1 MVWVAA
7 VAQVQSLA
15 WELPHAA
22 GAAKKKEKLRNY
34 FRSLLGLL
42 EDLALDFISPKF
54 EVSWSFI
61 NFIYLFCL
69 FLGPH
74 SRHMEVPRLGV
85 Q

>member
-54 EVSWSFI
+54 EVS
-61 NFIYLFCL
+61 
-69 FLGPH
+69 
-74 SRHMEVPRLGV
+74 
-85 Q
+85 